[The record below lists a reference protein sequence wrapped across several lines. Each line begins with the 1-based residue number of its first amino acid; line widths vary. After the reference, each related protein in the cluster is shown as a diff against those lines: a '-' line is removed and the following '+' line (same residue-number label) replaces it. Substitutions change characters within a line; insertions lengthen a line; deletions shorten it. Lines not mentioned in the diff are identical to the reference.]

1 MWQHSTQANPLYE
14 TNNMMTVKTL
24 LLAFAAVILVVGVA
38 SPARAATSCQPLNL
52 TITPNIAEE
61 LQPVT
66 IANSVTNC
74 SQSPQ
79 VIKVNVTFSASDSC
93 WNNSESFSF
102 KVFLRA
108 GKSRTISFMLPAP
121 PCDGI
126 YTVTEASSN
135 GGSATASLTVN

>member
-1 MWQHSTQANPLYE
+1 
-14 TNNMMTVKTL
+14 MTKTKSL
-24 LLAFAAVILVVGVA
+24 LLALAAMFLALAVA
-38 SPARAATSCQPLNL
+38 SPAHAATTCTPLNL
-52 TITPNIAEE
+52 TISPGTAEE

-74 SQSPQ
+74 SQSTQ
-79 VIKVNVTFSASDSC
+79 VIKVNVTLTASDSC

-102 KVFLRA
+102 KVLLRA

-126 YTVTEASSN
+126 YTVTETSSN